1 MKTLEYL
8 RPAQVARKE
17 RFSVNWIHRI
27 LRGETKKKIDAK
39 YILKVAGFYFIRE
52 DYKIEWP
59 TTPKKK

>member
-1 MKTLEYL
+1 MKSLEYL

-52 DYKIEWP
+52 DYKIE
-59 TTPKKK
+59 